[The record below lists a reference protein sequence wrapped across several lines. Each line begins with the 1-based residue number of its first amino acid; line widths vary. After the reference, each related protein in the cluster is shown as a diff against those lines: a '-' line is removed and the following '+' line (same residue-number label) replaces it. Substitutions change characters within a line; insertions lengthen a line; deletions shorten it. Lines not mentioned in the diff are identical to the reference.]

1 MLLDSR
7 KDNILFY
14 LDVIEKITTKGLHR
28 QTFV

>member
-14 LDVIEKITTKGLHR
+14 LDVIEKITKGLHR
-28 QTFV
+28 QIFV